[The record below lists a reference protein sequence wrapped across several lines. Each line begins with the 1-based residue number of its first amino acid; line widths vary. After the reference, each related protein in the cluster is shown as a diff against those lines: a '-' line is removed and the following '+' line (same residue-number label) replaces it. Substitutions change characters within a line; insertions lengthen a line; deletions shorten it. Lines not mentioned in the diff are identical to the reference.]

1 MTIPERPPTQLRRWT
16 NSRQNL
22 CIDRIII
29 FTFWRSQTIFAF
41 IRKLPHA
48 LFSIDCYFH
57 FRPDIR
63 QISGSC
69 MIMSFAQGEAINLI
83 TLKQRENCAAI
94 ITTPNQMLFLPWE
107 KTRPRL
113 RWPLSLPKIP
123 PFLFFPYFFFFK
135 FLNRRRA
142 KTKDN
147 QRTPR
152 QFSFYL

>member
-83 TLKQRENCAAI
+83 TLKQRENCAATYYDTKPDVVFTMRENETSI
-94 ITTPNQMLFLPWE
+94 AVTSFIAKN
-107 KTRPRL
+107 
-113 RWPLSLPKIP
+113 S
-123 PFLFFPYFFFFK
+123 PFSFFSIFFFF
-135 FLNRRRA
+135 
-142 KTKDN
+142 
-147 QRTPR
+147 
-152 QFSFYL
+152 